1 MLRKLFSLSFLC
13 LLPHFSAAVLYSNV
27 LVNPGFELGASD
39 TDISGWVRFSELNH
53 AYRYA
58 KAGAHGGSYTLVTWG
73 NWWPAGQWNASGA
86 YQEYPANRGQIWEA
100 SVWALAESPITG
112 RQVAAVNLEFYSD
125 SSPNP
130 IFSASSLS
138 KITNGMPIGQWYQ
151 LKVKARA
158 TLNTTRVR
166 IIPVLLQSPDFEGGA
181 AWFDDCA
188 LYTVPTSFVRFAE
201 RDWIVLDQWST
212 PGDNYYSTNCVSVDT
227 NGWLHMEVKKVNG
240 VWQCPFIE
248 GTNSLGFGE
257 YRWYVGNKMEL
268 LDSNLVVGLFT
279 YAQESVFSTNQNEV
293 DIEVSHAFPGTQTNC
308 LVFTVQPYTIPGN
321 SYSHPLETTND
332 LQTHKFLW
340 RPDRVDWK
348 SYYGHTPEPIDDS
361 HYIAGWRFEGR
372 GIPIET
378 NEIPYINLW
387 MFFTNQPINT
397 QAVEMI
403 IRDFS
408 FIPFDGF
415 LLTDDFDD
423 DAASNMWTV
432 LGSAVRE
439 TNGCLLVAP
448 DAGTG
453 AAGYATAQTVHRNER
468 GTKYIFSAQLHS
480 VTATVTRA
488 GEDVRAL
495 MTLSAGTNAAAEASV
510 AFILRGE
517 YDSGDDTMAFKFFTK
532 TNAPG
537 SEGTPMFD
545 GTMTNVSGVLA
556 SGDIEMRVIL
566 DNTAY
571 WVEVR
576 NAQGQA
582 VTLATNS
589 GAAQGAHQLWEHLSY
604 GYWMVG
610 AQNSDALSRGEVG
623 WSRASLGIGDQA
635 EPFELGAIE
644 TRGDGFSFS
653 STGFFDTRYSVEWT
667 TNLNEEFVPLVTNVS
682 VTSPSI
688 LFTGQQGVAD
698 SAYYRMKLQ

>member
-27 LVNPGFELGASD
+27 LVNPGFESGTSD
-39 TDISGWVRFSELNH
+39 TDITGWVRFNN
-53 AYRYA
+53 AFRYV
-58 KAGAHGGSYTLVTWG
+58 KSGAHGGTNVLVTWG
-73 NWWPAGQWNASGA
+73 NWWPTNPPAWNASGA
-86 YQEYPANRGQIWEA
+86 YQEYPASRGQIWEA

-112 RQVAAVNLEFYSD
+112 RQVAAINIEFYSD

-166 IIPVLLQSPDFEGGA
+166 VIPVLLQSPGFEGGA

-188 LYTVPTSFVRFAE
+188 LYTVPTSFVHFAD

-212 PGDNYYSTNCVSVDT
+212 PGENYYSTNCVSVDT
-227 NGWLHMEVKKVNG
+227 NGWLHMEVKKING
-240 VWQCPFIE
+240 VWHCPFVE

-257 YRWYVGNKMEL
+257 YRWHVGNKLEQI
-268 LDSNLVVGLFT
+268 DSNLVVGLFN
-279 YAQESVFSTNQNEV
+279 YAQESVFNTNQIEV

-308 LVFTVQPYTIPGN
+308 LVYTVQPYTIPGN

-332 LQTHKFLW
+332 LTTHRFIW
-340 RPDRVDWK
+340 RPDRVDWQ
-348 SYYGHTPEPIDDS
+348 SYYGHTPEPENDD
-361 HYIAGWRFEGR
+361 HFIAAWRFEGR

-378 NEIPYINLW
+378 NEVAYMNLW
-387 MFFTNQPINT
+387 LFFTNAPVNT

-403 IRDFS
+403 IHDFA
-408 FIPFDGF
+408 FVPFDGF
-415 LLTDDFDD
+415 IFTDDFNDD
-423 DAASNMWTV
+423 VTTNAWTV
-432 LGSAVRE
+432 IGSAVRE
-439 TNGCLLVAP
+439 TNGCLIVEP

-468 GTKYIFSAQLHS
+468 GTEYVFSAQLHS
-480 VTATVTRA
+480 ITATVARA

-495 MTLSAGTNAAAEASV
+495 MTLSAGTSDATVAST
-510 AFILRGE
+510 AFILQGR
-517 YDSGDDTMAFKFFTK
+517 YDSGDDTMTFKFFTK

-537 SEGTPMFD
+537 AEGTSRFE
-545 GTMTNVSGVLA
+545 GAMTNVSGVLS
-556 SGDIEMRVIL
+556 SGDLEMRVVL

-571 WVEVR
+571 RIEVW
-576 NAQGQA
+576 NGQGQI
-582 VTLATNS
+582 VNLATNS
-589 GAAQGAHQLWEHLSY
+589 GAAQGAHELWEHLSY

-610 AQNSDALSRGEVG
+610 AQNSDASSRGEVR
-623 WSRASLGIGDQA
+623 WSRASLGIGGQA
-635 EPFELGAIE
+635 EPFTLGELQAN
-644 TRGDGFSFS
+644 GDAFSFAC
-653 STGFFDTRYSVEWT
+653 TGFFGTRYTVEWT
-667 TNLNEEFVPLVTNVS
+667 TNLMSGFVPLVSNAPVWAPS
-682 VTSPSI
+682 V
-688 LFTGQQGVAD
+688 LFTGQQDAAD
-698 SAYYRMKLQ
+698 GAYYRMKVQ